1 MDELKVTKQNAMAAY
16 LEAGKNG
23 QKMLEALFGKKV
35 FKGSVRDRI
44 QNFDDV
50 LDEVGVSTLE
60 FISLTKNL
68 PKRFVAET
76 QLEFIALAYNEGKV
90 PDWDDT
96 DQRKYWGWFWM
107 DSTRGFSFSVSDCGL
122 SPSGVAARHYVET
135 EEKATFMGETH
146 IKIYD
151 RYING

>member
-90 PDWDDT
+90 PDRDDT